1 MNAGNLFIF
10 LYHRVLPEVRFNPFN
25 TMMTVKEFEKQVDAL
40 ASHYSII
47 SMAEALQKIKEQSL
61 FKNHAVLTFD
71 DGYCDN
77 YEIVFPILKK
87 KGIRALFSIVTNY
100 IGSGRPLWDW
110 EFLSS
115 LQGGA
120 CPESVNVGE
129 KKLKRRFFENK
140 LAFGRRVLEQMKTAR
155 TSDIEFVL
163 RQLKNGASCD
173 NSKATDRCLNWDE
186 LKTMSLHGMEI
197 ASHSLSHR
205 SLSRLSSQE
214 ANHEI
219 GESKRVLEKK
229 METKCDTFSF
239 PFGSQRDISDCLMKD
254 IEQAGYLC
262 GLLNIDGINDMTT
275 DPFGFKRI
283 IMS

>member
-10 LYHRVLPEVRFNPFN
+10 LYHRVLPEVRFNPLN
-25 TMMTVKEFEKQVDAL
+25 TMMTIKEFEKQVDAL

-87 KGIRALFSIVTNY
+87 KGIRALFSVVTNY
-100 IGSGRPLWDW
+100 IGSNRPLWDW

-115 LQGGA
+115 LKGD

-129 KKLKRRFFENK
+129 KKLKLRFFENK
-140 LAFGRRVLEQMKTAR
+140 LAFGRRVLEQMKRAR
-155 TSDIEFVL
+155 TADIELVL
-163 RQLKNGASCD
+163 RQLKNGASYD
-173 NSKATDRCLNWDE
+173 DSFAIDRCLNWDE

-205 SLSRLSSQE
+205 SLSHLSLE
-214 ANHEI
+214 DALHEI
-219 GESKRVLEKK
+219 RESKRVLEKK
-229 METKCDTFSF
+229 MGTTCDTFSF
-239 PFGSQRDISDCLMKD
+239 PFGSSRDISDSLMKH

>member
-10 LYHRVLPEVRFNPFN
+10 LYHRVLPEVRFNPLN

-47 SMAEALQKIKEQSL
+47 SMAEALKKIKEQSL

-77 YEIVFPILKK
+77 YEIIFPILKK
-87 KGIRALFSIVTNY
+87 KGIPALFSVVTNY

-115 LQGGA
+115 LKRGN
-120 CPESVNVGE
+120 CPESVNIGG

-140 LAFGRRVLEQMKTAR
+140 ASFGRRVLKLLKTAS
-155 TSDIEFVL
+155 TADIEFVL
-163 RQLKNGASCD
+163 RQLKNGASSG
-173 NSKATDRCLNWDE
+173 NSHLTDRCLEWDE
-186 LKTMSLHGMEI
+186 LKTMSLNGMEI

-205 SLSRLSSQE
+205 SLSRLPLEE
-214 ANHEI
+214 AIHEI

-229 METKCDTFSF
+229 MGISCNYFSF
-239 PFGSQRDISDCLMKD
+239 PFGSSRDISDCLMKH

-275 DPFGFKRI
+275 DPFRFKRI